1 MATNSNDD
9 AQNAGNRRNAPTNGA
24 SAAELS
30 NSNDPIASADSPFDR
45 LAGWRHGS
53 TWTYLVMLIASVAAL
68 VVSFI
73 LSGETLELARHPN
86 AKLSCDVNAVVSCST
101 VAQSWQ
107 AEIVH
112 FGTLSFPNAF
122 FGIAAESVFITLAVL
137 GLARARVPRWFSIAT
152 WWGGLAAF
160 LYAYWLFS
168 QSMFVID
175 ALCPWCLCLMFA
187 TTIQFMA
194 LSHATVSVQHIPD
207 PQRFQGLAQGLV
219 SYYRLHFDLMVDVL
233 WIVAVVALIFIDKG
247 AAIF

>member
-1 MATNSNDD
+1 MTTRAHGYGPED
-9 AQNAGNRRNAPTNGA
+9 G
-24 SAAELS
+24 S
-30 NSNDPIASADSPFDR
+30 NSSSLTHNDSIESIDSPDSNGPVGNNPFDR
-45 LAGWRHGS
+45 LTGWRHS
-53 TWTYLVMLIASVAAL
+53 ATWTYLVMLVASLGAL
-68 VVSFI
+68 LVSFI

-86 AKLSCDVNAVVSCST
+86 AKLECDVNALVSCST

-112 FGTLSFPNAF
+112 VGSLSFPNAF
-122 FGIAAESVFITLAVL
+122 FGIAAESIFTTLAVL
-137 GLARARVPRWFSIAT
+137 GLARARTPRWFTIAT

-168 QSMFVID
+168 QSMFVIN

-194 LSHATVSVQHIPD
+194 LSHATVSVHRIPSSE
-207 PQRFQGLAQGLV
+207 RFGALASGLA

-233 WIVAVVALIFIDKG
+233 WIVAVAALILIDKG